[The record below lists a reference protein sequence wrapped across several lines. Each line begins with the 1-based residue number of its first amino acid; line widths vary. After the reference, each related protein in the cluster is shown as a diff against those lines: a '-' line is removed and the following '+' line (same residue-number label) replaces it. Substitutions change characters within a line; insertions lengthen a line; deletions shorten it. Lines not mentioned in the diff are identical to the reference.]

1 MSLGE
6 VGAVRA
12 ASERSRATDCSA
24 SARELADLADDLA
37 QRGEWRRAAKAY
49 FAAGAAILSRLP
61 EGEPLTAQ
69 ELRVANLAAYGLS
82 NKDIGQRLFLSPR
95 TVSGHL
101 YRLFPKLG
109 ITSRAGLRDALQRLD
124 DTTASVRDTG

>member
-1 MSLGE
+1 M
-6 VGAVRA
+6 GAVRA
-12 ASERSRATDCSA
+12 VRQHVSAKDGGADARA
-24 SARELADLADDLA
+24 LADLANDLA
-37 QRGEWRRAAKAY
+37 ERGEWSLAAEAY
-49 FAAGAAILSRLP
+49 FAAGAAMLGRLAD
-61 EGEPLTAQ
+61 GEPLTAQ

-95 TVSGHL
+95 TVGGHL

-124 DTTASVRDTG
+124 DTTARIMGTG